1 MQVANVCKLLL
12 LASKAE
18 RCSDLNKL
26 FYCRLQSRQ
35 FFTKSNP
42 FEYGITRP
50 KGKTLIQT
58 ALCGKAIPAVDC
70 RKNRWMYSID
80 NIVQYDKNSRATFQP
95 KCYNKDGDR
104 MNRRKFICETL
115 KFIDGNF
122 GNKMVLDELAE
133 TSGYSVPQFSRLF
146 TELTGITPMRYVN
159 VVRIQN
165 STTLL
170 SETDK
175 SITEIA
181 FACGFDTLEVF
192 ERSFKKYFGIS
203 ASEYR
208 SGCQISATPFY
219 LSEQIYYERLRN
231 MAIDGGN
238 NFDWGRTAELY
249 AKSRNIYP
257 QEFWEILHTLGVG
270 QAEQKILDIGT
281 GTGVLPM
288 NMVHYG
294 GDYTGV
300 DLSSEMIEQAKAL
313 VPDISFICADA
324 HNLPFENGSFD
335 VVTALQCWVYFD
347 KEKLLP
353 ELHRVLKKDGSL
365 YIMFLTWLPDEDEI
379 IRKSFELVKRYN
391 PNWSGFMKC
400 SFCHTTFAQNN

>member
-1 MQVANVCKLLL
+1 M
-12 LASKAE
+12 
-18 RCSDLNKL
+18 D
-26 FYCRLQSRQ
+26 
-35 FFTKSNP
+35 
-42 FEYGITRP
+42 
-50 KGKTLIQT
+50 
-58 ALCGKAIPAVDC
+58 
-70 RKNRWMYSID
+70 
-80 NIVQYDKNSRATFQP
+80 
-95 KCYNKDGDR
+95 
-104 MNRRKFICETL
+104 RRKFICETL
-115 KFIDGNF
+115 KFIDENF

-133 TSGYSVPQFSRLF
+133 ISGYSVPQFSRLF
-146 TELTGITPMRYVN
+146 TELTGTTPMRYVN

-165 STTLL
+165 STTML

-238 NFDWGRTAELY
+238 KFDWGRTAELY

-257 QEFWEILHTLGVG
+257 QEFWEMLHSLGVG

-281 GTGVLPM
+281 GTGILPM
-288 NMVHYG
+288 NMKCYG
-294 GDYTGV
+294 GEYTGV
-300 DLSSEMIEQAKAL
+300 DLSSKMIEQAKAL

-324 HNLPFENGSFD
+324 HNLPFESGSFD
-335 VVTALQCWVYFD
+335 VITALQCWVYFD
-347 KEKLLP
+347 KENLLP
-353 ELHRVLKKDGSL
+353 ELHRALKKDGSL

-391 PNWSGFMKC
+391 PNWSGFMKRADRLDFHWLNKDFSVETVIKKDFRLPFSKESWC
-400 SFCHTTFAQNN
+400 DRMVASRGIGATLTEDKIAEFRTELMGILNAENEDFTILHEGVIIKLKRN

>member
-1 MQVANVCKLLL
+1 
-12 LASKAE
+12 
-18 RCSDLNKL
+18 
-26 FYCRLQSRQ
+26 
-35 FFTKSNP
+35 
-42 FEYGITRP
+42 
-50 KGKTLIQT
+50 
-58 ALCGKAIPAVDC
+58 
-70 RKNRWMYSID
+70 
-80 NIVQYDKNSRATFQP
+80 
-95 KCYNKDGDR
+95 

-115 KFIDGNF
+115 KFIDENS

-146 TELTGITPMRYVN
+146 TEFTGITPMRYVN

-165 STTLL
+165 STAML
-170 SETDK
+170 SETNK

-208 SGCQISATPFY
+208 SGCQHTPTPFY

-281 GTGVLPM
+281 GTGILPM
-288 NMVHYG
+288 NMKCYG
-294 GDYTGV
+294 GEYTGV
-300 DLSSEMIEQAKAL
+300 DLSSKMIEQAKAL

-324 HNLPFENGSFD
+324 HNLPFESGSFD
-335 VVTALQCWVYFD
+335 VITALQCWVYFD
-347 KEKLLP
+347 KENLLP
-353 ELHRVLKKDGSL
+353 ELHRALKKDGSL
-365 YIMFLTWLPDEDEI
+365 YIMVTSKNLS
-379 IRKSFELVKRYN
+379 KK
-391 PNWSGFMKC
+391 
-400 SFCHTTFAQNN
+400 

>member
-1 MQVANVCKLLL
+1 M
-12 LASKAE
+12 
-18 RCSDLNKL
+18 
-26 FYCRLQSRQ
+26 
-35 FFTKSNP
+35 
-42 FEYGITRP
+42 G
-50 KGKTLIQT
+50 
-58 ALCGKAIPAVDC
+58 
-70 RKNRWMYSID
+70 
-80 NIVQYDKNSRATFQP
+80 
-95 KCYNKDGDR
+95 
-104 MNRRKFICETL
+104 RRKFICEAL
-115 KFIDGNF
+115 KYIDDNF
-122 GNKMVLDELAE
+122 GDKMVLDELARI
-133 TSGYSVPQFSRLF
+133 SGYSVPQFSRLF
-146 TELTGITPMRYVN
+146 TEFTGITPMRYVN

-165 STTLL
+165 STIML
-170 SETDK
+170 SKADK

-257 QEFWEILHTLGVG
+257 QEFWEMLHSLGVG
-270 QAEQKILDIGT
+270 QSEQKILDIGT
-281 GTGVLPM
+281 GTGILPM
-288 NMVHYG
+288 NMKCYG
-294 GDYTGV
+294 GEYTGV

-313 VPDISFICADA
+313 APDINFICADA

-379 IRKSFELVKRYN
+379 IRRSFELVKRYN
-391 PNWSGFMKC
+391 PNWSGFMKRADRLDFHWLSREFSVETVMKKDFRLPFSKESWC
-400 SFCHTTFAQNN
+400 DRMVASRGVGATLTEDKISEFRAELMGILNAENEDFTVLHEGVIIKLKRN

>member
-1 MQVANVCKLLL
+1 M
-12 LASKAE
+12 
-18 RCSDLNKL
+18 
-26 FYCRLQSRQ
+26 
-35 FFTKSNP
+35 
-42 FEYGITRP
+42 
-50 KGKTLIQT
+50 
-58 ALCGKAIPAVDC
+58 
-70 RKNRWMYSID
+70 
-80 NIVQYDKNSRATFQP
+80 
-95 KCYNKDGDR
+95 
-104 MNRRKFICETL
+104 
-115 KFIDGNF
+115 
-122 GNKMVLDELAE
+122 
-133 TSGYSVPQFSRLF
+133 
-146 TELTGITPMRYVN
+146 
-159 VVRIQN
+159 
-165 STTLL
+165 L

-181 FACGFDTLEVF
+181 FAFGFDTLEVF

-203 ASEYR
+203 AFEYR
-208 SGCQISATPFY
+208 SGCQHTPTPFY
-219 LSEQIYYERLRN
+219 LSEQIYYERLRT

-238 NFDWGRTAELY
+238 NFDWGKTAELY

-281 GTGVLPM
+281 GTGILPM
-288 NMVHYG
+288 NMKCYG
-294 GDYTGV
+294 GEYTGV
-300 DLSSEMIEQAKAL
+300 DLSSKMIEQAKAL

-324 HNLPFENGSFD
+324 HNLPFENDSFD

-391 PNWSGFMKC
+391 PNWSGFMKRADRLDFHWLNKDFSVETVIKKDFRLPFSRESWC
-400 SFCHTTFAQNN
+400 DRMVASRGIGATLTEDKTAEFRTELMGILNAENEDFTVLHEGVIIKLKRN